1 MADGCKFLYF
11 SHIIA
16 VAPPHNI
23 SILIP
28 IFLLVNDERTQR
40 VADLL
45 ADFRNLQ
52 HYIAAA
58 PTDCP
63 HPDDYYTEGW
73 AALRQC
79 ALDGQ
84 HILNVAAD
92 THVPRGRT
100 ADEQNKVELQ
110 QYVDLTKSFQH
121 WSQDC
126 PYSPCSTIRC
136 T

>member
-1 MADGCKFLYF
+1 MSPFLSVTFQLRLSPQY
-11 SHIIA
+11 SDTDS
-16 VAPPHNI
+16 V
-23 SILIP
+23 SS
-28 IFLLVNDERTQR
+28 LVNDERTQR
-40 VADLL
+40 VGDLL
-45 ADFRNLQ
+45 ADFRALQ
-52 HYIAAA
+52 YSIAAA

-63 HPDDYYTEGW
+63 HPEDYYTEGW

-110 QYVDLTKSFQH
+110 Q
-121 WSQDC
+121 
-126 PYSPCSTIRC
+126 
-136 T
+136 

>member
-1 MADGCKFLYF
+1 M
-11 SHIIA
+11 
-16 VAPPHNI
+16 
-23 SILIP
+23 LIP
-28 IFLLVNDERTQR
+28 TGLPVNQERTQR

-52 HYIAAA
+52 HYIAAT

-84 HILNVAAD
+84 HILNAAAD

-100 ADEQNKVELQ
+100 ADEQDKVELQ
-110 QYVDLTKSFQH
+110 QLVDPNSIIPMLLAQYLHHVETAK
-121 WSQDC
+121 
-126 PYSPCSTIRC
+126 
-136 T
+136 